1 MLFVKLPLLHR
12 NAEECTTL
20 AQQWIFIL
28 KNLEKMEKMPT
39 VFMENPVFLNLEKKM
54 RLAGLPDDER
64 KQYQASLKAY
74 RDANAVM
81 AGSREIGFREG
92 LEKGLE
98 KGKMEAAINIARNL
112 KAKNFASEEIINLT
126 GLTPDQIKSL

>member
-39 VFMENPVFLNLEKKM
+39 VFMKNPVFLNLEKKM

-92 LEKGLE
+92 LEKG
-98 KGKMEAAINIARNL
+98 KMEAAINIARNL